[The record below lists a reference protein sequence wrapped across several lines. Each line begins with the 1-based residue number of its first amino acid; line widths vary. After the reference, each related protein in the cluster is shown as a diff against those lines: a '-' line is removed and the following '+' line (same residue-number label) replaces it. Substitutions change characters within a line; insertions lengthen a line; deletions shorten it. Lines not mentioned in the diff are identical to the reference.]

1 MNNRPGTRENRGND
15 ERLKALGTQLNNA
28 REAGSVGRGRKRTA
42 KLKRAR
48 AEGLAWRIAAEMIA
62 AFAFCGFFGWWIDEW
77 SGTRPLV
84 FLVGMVLGGII
95 GIYNVFRITRNF
107 NSSGSGTEKEED
119 GSGGRS

>member
-1 MNNRPGTRENRGND
+1 MTNDPETRKNQGTD
-15 ERLKALGTQLNNA
+15 TRLDALGSQIRQA
-28 REAGSVGRGRKRTA
+28 RDAGSDGRSVKRTA

-95 GIYNVFRITRNF
+95 GIYNVYRITRKL
-107 NSSGSGTEKEED
+107 NSGDTGTEEEED

>member
-1 MNNRPGTRENRGND
+1 MTNDPKTPKNQGTD
-15 ERLKALGTQLNNA
+15 ARLNALGSQIRQA
-28 REAGSVGRGRKRTA
+28 RDAGSDGRSVKRTA

-84 FLVGMVLGGII
+84 FLGGMVLGGII
-95 GIYNVFRITRNF
+95 GIYKVYRVTRKMDF
-107 NSSGSGTEKEED
+107 SDPGTEEEED